1 MKPQHPLS
9 GAPLDPAL
17 DPPMYSLDDLGPD
30 DPPEPATPLVNVATR
45 SQRSST
51 DRSLGVILVDSG
63 VLSIEDAQRVI
74 DLQRTRKIPFGEA
87 AIELGVVTPTDIRD
101 ALSHQYQYSYVTGA
115 AAAKINPELIA
126 AYQPFSHQVD
136 KLRAVRSQ
144 LILRGLDID
153 KALGHA
159 MLAIVGA
166 QRFEGGSYLAANL
179 AIVFAQMGERTL
191 LIDADMRSP
200 RQHQLFGLNNQL
212 GFSSVLAGRA
222 SAQGIASRI
231 DYIDNLTVLPAGPI
245 PPNPQELLNRPS
257 FGALLEWA
265 ALTYD
270 IVLLDTSSLAMGA
283 DAMMVAAKAGAAL
296 AVARANATD
305 LRAFRHMISD
315 LKRSG
320 INVVGSVLNDPP
332 LIDVTP

>member
-1 MKPQHPLS
+1 MSPK
-9 GAPLDPAL
+9 DPF
-17 DPPMYSLDDLGPD
+17 DDLLPPPQ
-30 DPPEPATPLVNVATR
+30 DPVTPLVSVQAR
-45 SQRSST
+45 SARSST

-74 DLQRTRKIPFGEA
+74 DLQREKKIPFGEA
-87 AIELGVVTPTDIRD
+87 ALALSLVTEANIRD
-101 ALSHQYQYSYVTGA
+101 ALSHQYQYSYVTGVA
-115 AAAKINPELIA
+115 AANINPELIA

-153 KALGHA
+153 KSLGHA

-166 QRFEGGSYLAANL
+166 ERYEGGSYLAANL

-191 LIDADMRSP
+191 LIDADMRTP

-222 SAQGIASRI
+222 NAQTTVSRI
-231 DYIDNLTVLPAGPI
+231 DYIDNLTVLPSGPI

-257 FGALLEWA
+257 FNTLLEWA
-265 ALTYD
+265 ALSYD

-296 AVARANATD
+296 AVARANATN
-305 LRAFRHMISD
+305 LKAFKQMIAD

-332 LIDVTP
+332 LIDVTI